1 MNDQET
7 HDLYLH
13 YGGSRYSPSHV
24 CNVIDRLVSRVD
36 PLTKEDAP
44 LVQSLFSQVMIFRRD
59 YDSHTCAL
67 VYELLGELPRDKRN
81 NSHHNEGLSL
91 AFAAGFH
98 DVSEG
103 DNRVHEVISHAFHAS
118 RRPLNSRRVS
128 KLHARNIL
136 STHFPLPEPI
146 SY

>member
-1 MNDQET
+1 MAENYIGP
-7 HDLYLH
+7 H
-13 YGGSRYSPSHV
+13 YSPSHI
-24 CNVIDRLVSRVD
+24 CNVIDRLVSRAD
-36 PLTKEDAP
+36 PLTKQDTP
-44 LVQSLFSQVMIFRRD
+44 LVQTLFSQVMTFRD
-59 YDSHTCAL
+59 EYDSHTCAL

-81 NSHHNEGLSL
+81 NSPHNESLSL

-98 DVSEG
+98 DVSEK
-103 DNRVHEVISHAFHAS
+103 DDRVHEVISHAFHAS

-136 STHFPLPEPI
+136 STHFPLPELI